1 MVYTARMLKLCISG
15 EKQEL
20 RILYYKVG
28 WLFTFKNKKKKKGEA
43 KQETAI

>member
-1 MVYTARMLKLCISG
+1 MVLKLCISG
-15 EKQEL
+15 EKQQL

-28 WLFTFKNKKKKKGEA
+28 WLFTFKNKKRRGEA